1 MFYHRPKKITLKT
14 LLKDYNEYKALK
26 QFYSVFNPY
35 ITTYKELDNLKLVS
49 HNSLFNIVKQRPN
62 RIFLDKKIISIHPF
76 FSSDS
81 LKRHIMQIGTTG
93 MGKSHLYHSVS
104 QHASVFN
111 ENKKESALMITNIDN
126 NELKGFLTLSVIV
139 NDDYE
144 VLIQYKGNKLFIYIY
159 FTHPDYFIQLNYN
172 GKNIEGFYSS
182 FNQTIDIIS
191 NNIAFLL
198 SMEKF
203 NNDYKDIL
211 EQDISAED
219 KITLANMLN
228 I

>member
-1 MFYHRPKKITLKT
+1 MFYHRPKKTTLKT

-26 QFYSVFNPY
+26 QFYGIFNPY

-49 HNSLFNIVKQRPN
+49 HNSLFNIIKKRPN
-62 RIFLDKKIISIHPF
+62 RIYLDKKIISIHHF
-76 FSSDS
+76 FSSDEM
-81 LKRHIMQIGTTG
+81 RQHIMQIGTVG
-93 MGKSHLYHSVS
+93 MGKSLYPSVS
-104 QHASVFN
+104 QHASAVN
-111 ENKKESALMITNIDN
+111 NNKKEFALMFNNIDS
-126 NELKGFLTLSVIV
+126 NELKGFSTLSVII
-139 NDDYE
+139 NDYYE
-144 VLIQYKGNKLFIYIY
+144 ILIQYKGNKLFTYIY
-159 FTHPDYFIQLNYN
+159 FIQPDYFVQLNYE
-172 GKNIEGFYSS
+172 GKRLDNFYSS

-203 NNDYKDIL
+203 NNDYRDIL
-211 EQDISAED
+211 EQDISVED